1 MMMRNEPFRQSPCGD
16 PLDRPYVVIP
26 NEYCENVLKTF
37 EGARELRRRIEEK
50 VVNFDRAIAELVE
63 DMRRQE
69 ADVMASQKAERV
81 SCQLAAYINSGLS
94 EEKAWELVKLEAQND
109 GTHA

>member
-1 MMMRNEPFRQSPCGD
+1 MMMRNEPFRQGSCDG

-26 NEYCENVLKTF
+26 NEYCESVLKTF

-50 VVNFDRAIAELVE
+50 VVNFDRAIADIVE

-69 ADVMASQKAERV
+69 ADVMAGQKAERV
-81 SCQLAAYINSGLS
+81 SRQLAAYINSGLS
-94 EEKAWELVKLEAQND
+94 EEKAWELVKLEVQND
-109 GTHA
+109 GPQA

>member
-1 MMMRNEPFRQSPCGD
+1 MMMRNDPLRQDRRCD

-26 NEYCENVLKTF
+26 NEYCESVLETF

-50 VVNFDRAIAELVE
+50 VANFDRAIAGIVE

-69 ADVMASQKAERV
+69 ADVMANQKAEHVGRL
-81 SCQLAAYINSGLS
+81 LAAYINSGLS
-94 EEKAWELVKLEAQND
+94 EEKAWELVKLEVQND
-109 GTHA
+109 GTHT